1 MTKLLK
7 TSIKTKN
14 NKLIK
19 DQGYEINKDLPLLS
33 DPNIRDI
40 EDIKTR
46 LSIMNA
52 LSNIAFEAPTFVIK
66 SWLMSYKLARNLS
79 EIEQTIVDKP
89 NDHLSEFEI
98 NSMMWYMEC
107 VWALM
112 WVLKLTDNLEPN
124 QNVGEELAELL
135 PNLEEEENNGKVIA
149 IKVIRTEEEIYTM
162 LDCYYRLHSHC
173 VNQRLTNQKCDL
185 DEGRIYERRKALEWA
200 FDKSIEWDFV
210 EINT

>member
-14 NKLIK
+14 NKILK

-52 LSNIAFEAPTFVIK
+52 LNNIAFEAPTFVIK
-66 SWLMSYKLARNLS
+66 NWLMSYKLARFLS
-79 EIEQTIVDKP
+79 EVEQTIVDKP
-89 NDHLSEFEI
+89 NDHLSDFEV

-107 VWALM
+107 VWAIM
-112 WVLKLTDNLEPN
+112 WVLKLADNLDPKK
-124 QNVGEELAELL
+124 NVGDELSDLM
-135 PNLEEEENNGKVIA
+135 PNLEEEETNEKVLA
-149 IKVIRTEEEIYTM
+149 INEMRSEAEIYTG
-162 LDCYYRLHSHC
+162 
-173 VNQRLTNQKCDL
+173 T
-185 DEGRIYERRKALEWA
+185 A
-200 FDKSIEWDFV
+200 SIKG
-210 EINT
+210 

>member
-19 DQGYEINKDLPLLS
+19 EQGYEINKDLPLLS

-40 EDIKTR
+40 EDIKNR

-52 LSNIAFEAPTFVIK
+52 LNNIAFEAPTFVIK
-66 SWLMSYKLARNLS
+66 NWLMSYKLARFLS
-79 EIEQTIVDKP
+79 EVEQSIVDKP

-98 NSMMWYMEC
+98 NSMMWYLEC

-112 WVLKLTDNLEPN
+112 WVLKLTGNLEPK
-124 QNVGEELAELL
+124 QDVGKDLAELL
-135 PNLEEEENNGKVIA
+135 PNLEEEENNGKVLA
-149 IKVIRTEEEIYTM
+149 ITQIRTEEEIYTM
-162 LDCYYRLHSHC
+162 LDYYYGIHWYC
-173 VNQRLTNQKCDL
+173 VNQRLNGEKCDL
-185 DEGRIYERRKALEWA
+185 DEGRIYERRKALEWV
-200 FDKSIEWDFV
+200 FDKSIDWDFV
-210 EINT
+210 ELNT